1 MMTTAFF
8 FFIYIYSMQ
17 TETSSSRQASESGGA
32 ESSPSSLDLEEPST
46 SASREA
52 AAAAADTS
60 PAEQVRLIGTT
71 RCIICIQTSR
81 QRTEQTLP
89 VLTWHFYLSKTQING
104 FVSSTFKCRS

>member
-52 AAAAADTS
+52 AAAADTS

-71 RCIICIQTSR
+71 RCIICIQTTR

>member
-1 MMTTAFF
+1 MFF
-8 FFIYIYSMQ
+8 FIYIYIYSMQ
-17 TETSSSRQASESGGA
+17 TETSSSRQVSESGGA

-52 AAAAADTS
+52 AAAADTS

-71 RCIICIQTSR
+71 RCIICIQTTR